1 MIDLAWSVAAGVLLI
16 TGALFMLVAALGM
29 LRMPDLMLRLQAG
42 TKASTLGIACTAL
55 GTAAH
60 FRDAETTITAGLVIA
75 FFLLTAPVAGHIIG
89 RAAYLTGIRMLPE
102 TRDEWGQHGKP
113 TRSSDGREF

>member
-1 MIDLAWSVAAGVLLI
+1 MSELIWTTAAAFLLLI
-16 TGALFMLVAALGM
+16 GAGFMLIAALGV

-55 GTAAH
+55 GAAAH
-60 FRDAETTITAGLVIA
+60 FRDAETTITAGLVIT

-89 RAAYLTGIRMLPE
+89 RAAYLTGIRLLPE
-102 TRDEWGQHGKP
+102 TRDEWGQHGEP
-113 TRSSDGREF
+113 EHSSDGREF